1 MIKKINII
9 FLLIISFSFC
19 TSVFAEKQ
27 REKDLI
33 KTDDEL
39 IEECLE
45 NKDLL
50 ECEEILINF
59 NDGGINYEGSPN
71 AQLAKDN

>member
-19 TSVFAEKQ
+19 TSVFAEAEKQ
-27 REKDLI
+27 REDDLI

-50 ECEEILINF
+50 ECEEILIN
-59 NDGGINYEGSPN
+59 DEV
-71 AQLAKDN
+71 

>member
-19 TSVFAEKQ
+19 TSVFAVAEKQ
-27 REKDLI
+27 REDDLI

-50 ECEEILINF
+50 ECEEILIN
-59 NDGGINYEGSPN
+59 DEV
-71 AQLAKDN
+71 

>member
-27 REKDLI
+27 REDDLI

-50 ECEEILINF
+50 ECEEILIN
-59 NDGGINYEGSPN
+59 DEV
-71 AQLAKDN
+71 

>member
-19 TSVFAEKQ
+19 TSVFAEKS
-27 REKDLI
+27 EDDLN
-33 KTDDEL
+33 KMDDELNKMDDEL

-50 ECEEILINF
+50 DECEEIL
-59 NDGGINYEGSPN
+59 GSPN
-71 AQLAKDN
+71 VQY

>member
-1 MIKKINII
+1 M
-9 FLLIISFSFC
+9 
-19 TSVFAEKQ
+19 VAEKQ
-27 REKDLI
+27 REDDLI

-50 ECEEILINF
+50 ECEEILIN
-59 NDGGINYEGSPN
+59 DEV
-71 AQLAKDN
+71 

>member
-27 REKDLI
+27 SDDDPK
-33 KTDDEL
+33 KTDEEL

-50 ECEEILINF
+50 ECEEILS
-59 NDGGINYEGSPN
+59 SPN
-71 AQLAKDN
+71 RQY